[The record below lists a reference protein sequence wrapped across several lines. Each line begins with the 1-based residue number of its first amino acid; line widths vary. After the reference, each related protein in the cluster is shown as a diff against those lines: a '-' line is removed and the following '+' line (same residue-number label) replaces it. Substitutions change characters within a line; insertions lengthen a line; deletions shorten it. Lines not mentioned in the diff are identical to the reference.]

1 MSRVFF
7 DISIQSGEPIPYP
20 CITIQRNQKY
30 ANLQHNI
37 APAGQIVFELFDD
50 TVPRTARNF
59 RELCTGQN
67 NFGYRG
73 SIFHRVIPKFMLQG
87 GDFTK
92 GNVRRAI
99 STILTQPTPHSP
111 VNSMYGLTDWFDLLG
126 SGYWWKVHLRR
137 QVRWWELRPQAWPAR
152 FAFHGQCRKEHQ
164 RLPVLHHGEF
174 VIFSLENPWFW
185 LQGRLCQ
192 PPILM
197 ESTLSLAELYQ
208 EWMLCRRLRLRAL
221 RMESPSLWSGSS
233 SVELSKP
240 SHTRLRRRLI
250 LQSLD

>member
-7 DISIQSGEPIPYP
+7 DVSIQSGEPIPYF

-73 SIFHRVIPKFMLQG
+73 SIFHRLIPKFMLQG

-99 STILTQPTPHSP
+99 SNILTQPTLLSP
-111 VNSMYGLTDWFDLLG
+111 VNLMYGSTD
-126 SGYWWKVHLRR
+126 
-137 QVRWWELRPQAWPAR
+137 
-152 FAFHGQCRKEHQ
+152 
-164 RLPVLHHGEF
+164 
-174 VIFSLENPWFW
+174 
-185 LQGRLCQ
+185 
-192 PPILM
+192 
-197 ESTLSLAELYQ
+197 
-208 EWMLCRRLRLRAL
+208 
-221 RMESPSLWSGSS
+221 
-233 SVELSKP
+233 
-240 SHTRLRRRLI
+240 
-250 LQSLD
+250 